1 MARNSVRS
9 RDAAL
14 ARRPQAQARTMRTR
28 PRVAQRPRPRPC
40 GAVQQ
45 AAAQGR
51 LTWSRCTQGKAC
63 LSGRPLARAWLR
75 HICAALRGLPATLRA
90 AALLCAAYQRTGS
103 ALVCDAPAALRTSA
117 ARPRSTRV
125 CAAPALLFAHGSVL
139 APGNR
144 SQYSLPA
151 PLPDPRA
158 ADPRAALVHC
168 MCDELRCVCPA
179 VSPRVHLV
187 CTVCAL
193 RDRCVC
199 PSCTMRV
206 RFA

>member
-1 MARNSVRS
+1 MDGKELSTISRRGSRATTTGTGANHADSPAGGSASAAAAVWSSSTGGGTRTADMEPLHSGQSLSLGPAARS
-9 RDAAL
+9 RM
-14 ARRPQAQARTMRTR
+14 AQT
-28 PRVAQRPRPRPC
+28 
-40 GAVQQ
+40 
-45 AAAQGR
+45 
-51 LTWSRCTQGKAC
+51 
-63 LSGRPLARAWLR
+63 
-75 HICAALRGLPATLRA
+75 CAALRGLPATLRA

-179 VSPRVHLV
+179 VSPRVHLA

>member
-75 HICAALRGLPATLRA
+75 HVLLCEDSPLLCGRLPCSALPINGQALRSSATHLRRSGPQPRGRARPA
-90 AALLCAAYQRTGS
+90 S
-103 ALVCDAPAALRTSA
+103 ALPLRCSLRTALYSHPVIA
-117 ARPRSTRV
+117 LSTLYLLRYPTRV
-125 CAAPALLFAHGSVL
+125 PLTL
-139 APGNR
+139 AP
-144 SQYSLPA
+144 LW
-151 PLPDPRA
+151 
-158 ADPRAALVHC
+158 
-168 MCDELRCVCPA
+168 
-179 VSPRVHLV
+179 
-187 CTVCAL
+187 CTACAMSYVACAL
-193 RDRCVC
+193 RC
-199 PSCTMRV
+199 PRACT
-206 RFA
+206 